1 MQDLRDLYKAY
12 AAVHDTTIKE
22 ELDNS
27 KDQITKM
34 NLSKMRDEDL
44 VEVAE
49 EIIEGLFQ
57 YGKTLDEAYDV
68 VGSILEEAADNI
80 IGDRKVKITRIAEA
94 FEKAFDTVTDKAE
107 RNCEESFLKYRQT
120 KPLTEKWH
128 NKVSHEVGNAK
139 VHASVIHEDRECVK
153 KGLIEMISVKL
164 EQTITSSSGTT
175 KVQSDGKSVHMGKPA
190 TKPMTG
196 KPKGP
201 NPFTK
206 TEALDPVGKE
216 DADIDND
223 GDVDSSDKYLAKR
236 RKAIGKAMKKEEYVT
251 ELSKKTLG
259 SYVKKAAGDAASRSF
274 DHGESE
280 KRQYEPDAADEK
292 ETNKLANRQKGIGR
306 AVDKMLKKEE
316 TQVAELYKGKHGQ
329 SEKEYAD
336 SRSQGGKMV
345 SGDSKGSGAEYTHGR
360 RVKAANPGM
369 QPDVGGKTKPKSQ
382 GKMDAGSREDLKYRK
397 ARMFS
402 KEELEAIQAKVD
414 SWEEGYQRN
423 PEKGEAEAKKSE
435 TSGQRA
441 ERNVRD
447 RLKTMDPARAEAMK
461 KQMRAVGLDV

>member
-12 AAVHDTTIKE
+12 SAVHDTTIKE

-27 KDQITKM
+27 KDQITEM

-44 VEVAE
+44 IEVAE

-94 FEKAFDTVTDKAE
+94 FDKAFDTVTDKAE

-139 VHASVIHEDRECVK
+139 VHASIIHEDRETMK
-153 KGLIEMISVKL
+153 TGLIEMISVKL

-175 KVQSDGKSVHMGKPA
+175 KVQPGAGSVHRGPASNKKMTAKP
-190 TKPMTG
+190 TG
-196 KPKGP
+196 PS
-201 NPFTK
+201 PFTK

-223 GDVDSSDKYLAKR
+223 GDTDSSDKYLAKR
-236 RKAIGKAMKKEEYVT
+236 RKAIGKAMKKEETVKEGT
-251 ELSKKTLG
+251 RTGVMIPSRIDDFNSNAGRLG
-259 SYVKKAAGDAASRSF
+259 KPKIVAPGGGGQYGSGKDNYGTGVMKLKGGGLVKK
-274 DHGESE
+274 
-280 KRQYEPDAADEK
+280 
-292 ETNKLANRQKGIGR
+292 
-306 AVDKMLKKEE
+306 VKMKKEE

-360 RVKAANPGM
+360 RVKAENPGM

-414 SWEEGYQRN
+414 SWE
-423 PEKGEAEAKKSE
+423 
-435 TSGQRA
+435 
-441 ERNVRD
+441 
-447 RLKTMDPARAEAMK
+447 
-461 KQMRAVGLDV
+461 

>member
-1 MQDLRDLYKAY
+1 MQDMRDLYKAY

-27 KDQITKM
+27 KDQITDM
-34 NLSKMRDEDL
+34 DLSKMRDEDL
-44 VEVAE
+44 IEVAE

-175 KVQSDGKSVHMGKPA
+175 KVQPGAGSVHRGPASNKKMTAKP
-190 TKPMTG
+190 TG
-196 KPKGP
+196 PS
-201 NPFTK
+201 PFTK

-223 GDVDSSDKYLAKR
+223 GDTDSSDKYLAKR
-236 RKAIGKAMKKEEYVT
+236 RKAIGKAMGKKGVKEQSLYQMPGGSGRLSDYMQGMSSGTRNTGGTGPSRPTPTPAKAMKGGGMVKKDKKTKKESVF
-251 ELSKKTLG
+251 S
-259 SYVKKAAGDAASRSF
+259 D
-274 DHGESE
+274 
-280 KRQYEPDAADEK
+280 
-292 ETNKLANRQKGIGR
+292 
-306 AVDKMLKKEE
+306 
-316 TQVAELYKGKHGQ
+316 AELKAIE
-329 SEKEYAD
+329 EK
-336 SRSQGGKMV
+336 
-345 SGDSKGSGAEYTHGR
+345 
-360 RVKAANPGM
+360 VK
-369 QPDVGGKTKPKSQ
+369 
-382 GKMDAGSREDLKYRK
+382 
-397 ARMFS
+397 
-402 KEELEAIQAKVD
+402 

-435 TSGQRA
+435 TSGQRT
-441 ERNVRD
+441 ERKVRD
-447 RLKTMDPARAEAMK
+447 RLKTMDPARSEAMK